1 MKTTIAST
9 ILCFLSAAAWLA
21 APASAEAAATSY
33 QTSLVPIE
41 ADATPGFSTNG
52 SSIKIISGNHQL
64 RVKGKIKRI
73 VDENGDR
80 VTTVR
85 SDSDDDYVVEI
96 DLFVP
101 ATDESDT
108 VSIPFDLKNGNG
120 TFQTRVN
127 RGDSIFAGA
136 AKGDGVVIEAVR
148 VLDASGTL
156 IGAGG
161 VSLRR

>member
-1 MKTTIAST
+1 MKTTFAST
-9 ILCFLSAAAWLA
+9 ILCFLFVAAWLA

-33 QTSLVPIE
+33 RTSLVPIE
-41 ADATPGFSTNG
+41 ADAAPGFSTNG
-52 SSIKIISGNHQL
+52 SSIKIISGNNQL
-64 RVKGKIKRI
+64 RVKGKIKRV

-80 VTTVR
+80 VTTDR

-120 TFQTRVN
+120 VFRTHVK
-127 RGDSIFAGA
+127 RGDPIFAGA
-136 AKGDGVVIEAVR
+136 MKGDGVVIESVR
-148 VLDASGTL
+148 IFDASGTL
-156 IGAGG
+156 IGGGG